1 MINSAKLYN
10 IESFTF
16 VKLSEREEKYER
28 FQRVHTQK
36 HKEMNFQSMIY
47 TIYVKDMLNNLLYEY
62 MRLCRFVWGCKTMWL
77 KRERDSEVD
86 LRYGVKKN
94 HMFILESII
103 NCFFTYIIPQYIYLE
118 YSNHL

>member
-36 HKEMNFQSMIY
+36 HKEMNFQSM
-47 TIYVKDMLNNLLYEY
+47 TST
-62 MRLCRFVWGCKTMWL
+62 VWRPSL
-77 KRERDSEVD
+77 
-86 LRYGVKKN
+86 
-94 HMFILESII
+94 
-103 NCFFTYIIPQYIYLE
+103 
-118 YSNHL
+118 